1 MLIESRHR
9 QSICEF
15 LCDKL
20 KDKTK
25 KNKKCKVI
33 VIFTAVCVDVDLHF
47 TCADFVF
54 HFRWLGKCRLQVNV
68 FFIYHYK
75 PVTWASCT
83 HGMNIYFNLNVA
95 ICWRWKCNQLLKLL
109 FANWVGHSVT
119 LFFFDNIN
127 SNIEDEAMLKNQ

>member
-54 HFRWLGKCRLQVNV
+54 HFRRLGKCRLLVNV
-68 FFIYHYK
+68 FLFTITNLLRE
-75 PVTWASCT
+75 PVVHMVWISLLIWMLLYV
-83 HGMNIYFNLNVA
+83 GGESVIN
-95 ICWRWKCNQLLKLL
+95 CWNCCSQIGS
-109 FANWVGHSVT
+109 ATQSPC
-119 LFFFDNIN
+119 FFFDNIN
-127 SNIEDEAMLKNQ
+127 LNIEDEAMLKNQ